1 MAAMTLPQ
9 IAESAPRDRVDRA
22 PIKTLYGRQLTIS
35 DGQVGIL
42 SLDLS
47 QSGLDELADACNAL
61 LLGKLPPGA
70 CLMRV
75 WIGDEPYL
83 LRRVKHAPDSIGI
96 ARLGAQAQEVSL
108 TGDVLRLV
116 IELIEQTRHM
126 RPPATGHT
134 RPRSDS

>member
-1 MAAMTLPQ
+1 MTLPQ
-9 IAESAPRDRVDRA
+9 TAARAPQDRA
-22 PIKTLYGRQLTIS
+22 AKDALWDETHRQLTIS
-35 DGQVGIL
+35 DGQGGIL

-47 QSGLDELADACNAL
+47 QSGLDELADACNAQL
-61 LLGKLPPGA
+61 MGKLPPGA

-96 ARLGAQAQEVSL
+96 ARLGAQAQEASL

-126 RPPATGHT
+126 RPPRDRA
-134 RPRSDS
+134 RPPAFGQLK

>member
-1 MAAMTLPQ
+1 MVAMTLPQ
-9 IAESAPRDRVDRA
+9 TAESAPQDRA
-22 PIKTLYGRQLTIS
+22 DKDALWDETHRQLTIS
-35 DGQVGIL
+35 DGQGGIL

-61 LLGKLPPGA
+61 LMGKLPPGA

-83 LRRVKHAPDSIGI
+83 LRRLKHTPDSIGI

-108 TGDVLRLV
+108 TSDVLRLV

-126 RPPATGHT
+126 RPPATGHA
-134 RPRSDS
+134 RLRLDS